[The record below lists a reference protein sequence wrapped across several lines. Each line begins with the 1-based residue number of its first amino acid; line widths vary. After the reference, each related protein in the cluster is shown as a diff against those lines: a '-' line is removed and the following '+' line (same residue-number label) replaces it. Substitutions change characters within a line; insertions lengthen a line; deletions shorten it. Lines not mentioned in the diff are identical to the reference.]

1 MFRCFESEVAGSCF
15 PYNFFDMAHFYEV
28 DINAQR
34 LVVEALGQRNFQ
46 AGRNVLCHSA
56 SDIYSNNGLLVTT
69 HDRLN
74 ELLTHKQVA
83 VTSVFP
89 NVSHIRKVCKDMREE
104 FKLEIVL
111 ACHSSCDPVDVAM
124 DILGKFSNEFV
135 FVRQVEY
142 LVELPPGTYRKKS
155 ASIAFTVIFSNA

>member
-1 MFRCFESEVAGSCF
+1 
-15 PYNFFDMAHFYEV
+15 MAHFYEV

-34 LVVEALGQRNFQ
+34 LVVEALGQRDFQ

-56 SDIYSNNGLLVTT
+56 SEVSSNNGLLVTT

-74 ELLTHKQVA
+74 ELLTHKQCA

-89 NVSHIRKVCKDMREE
+89 NVSHIRKMCRDLREE

-111 ACHSSCDPVDVAM
+111 ACHSLRDPFEVAM
-124 DILGKFSNEFV
+124 DILGKFSNEFA
-135 FVRQVEY
+135 FVRKVEF
-142 LVELPPGTYRKKS
+142 LVDISY
-155 ASIAFTVIFSNA
+155 

>member
-1 MFRCFESEVAGSCF
+1 M
-15 PYNFFDMAHFYEV
+15 
-28 DINAQR
+28 
-34 LVVEALGQRNFQ
+34 EALGQRNFQ

-56 SDIYSNNGLLVTT
+56 NDIYSKNGLLVTT

-83 VTSVFP
+83 VTWVFP

-111 ACHSSCDPVDVAM
+111 PLLCKSCKRSSWDKLRA
-124 DILGKFSNEFV
+124 
-135 FVRQVEY
+135 
-142 LVELPPGTYRKKS
+142 
-155 ASIAFTVIFSNA
+155 A